1 MSPKRDFYE
10 ILGVGRDASEAEIK
24 KAYRKLAVKYHPDRN
39 PDDPGAAEKFREAT
53 EAYEVLKDAEQR
65 ARYDQFGHA
74 AFEQGGGFGGGFGAG
89 GFDMNDALE
98 SFLRNFGGFGDMFGG
113 GMNGGGMGG
122 RGAAANRG
130 HDLQVK
136 VELTLDEVAAGA
148 RKKIKLRKQVRCGA
162 CAGSGSRPGSAPS
175 SCAQCN
181 GMGRVRQ
188 VRRTLLGQMVSEAV
202 CPRCQGRGH
211 VVTDPC
217 VECHGTGTL
226 RGEETVEVRIPKGV
240 ASGNFMELAGR
251 GDAGQFGGPAGDLRV
266 VMVVKE
272 HEIFERHGD
281 DLLVDLPVSPVD
293 LALGARIEVPTLDG
307 RVALKIPAGTQTHKI
322 FRLRGKGLPRLN
334 HSGHGDQLVRVI
346 AWTPRDLDGGLKR
359 DFEALADRL
368 RGQVPAPRR
377 GLFS

>member
-10 ILGVGRDASEAEIK
+10 VLGVDRQATEAEIK
-24 KAYRKLAVKYHPDRN
+24 KAYRKLAVKFHPDRN

-65 ARYDQFGHA
+65 SRYDQYGHA
-74 AFEQGGGFGGGFGAG
+74 AFDQGGGFGAGGFGAG

-113 GMNGGGMGG
+113 GMGGGM
-122 RGAAANRG
+122 GAAANRG

-148 RKKIKLRKQVRCGA
+148 RKKIKLRKQVRCGT
-162 CAGSGSRPGSAPS
+162 CEGSGSRPGSAPTT
-175 SCAQCN
+175 CTQCN

-188 VRRTLLGQMVSEAV
+188 VRRSLLGQMVTEAV

-211 VVTDPC
+211 AVTDPC
-217 VECHGTGTL
+217 TECHGTGTL

-240 ASGNFMELAGR
+240 STGNFMELAGR

-266 VMVVKE
+266 VMNVKE
-272 HEIFERHGD
+272 HEVFERHGD
-281 DLLVDLPVSPVD
+281 DLLLDLPISPAD
-293 LALGARIEVPTLDG
+293 LALGARVEVPTLDG

-334 HSGHGDQLVRVI
+334 QGGEGDQLVRVI
-346 AWTPRDLDGGLKR
+346 AWTPRDLDGALKK
-359 DFEALADRL
+359 DLEALRQRL
-368 RGQVPAPRR
+368 EDQVPAPRR